1 VVRRARQNFPNLRL
15 IVRAHS
21 RTDLF
26 EYMEM
31 GVPAVRETFGSALE
45 AAEEALRL
53 LDFGPQAAR
62 RVIERFRRHDDEML
76 LKQMAVRQEEPQLIS
91 LNQQGRA
98 DLERLLT
105 NELLTQ
111 VDQNDAAANQERR
124 EDKARGQ

>member
-1 VVRRARQNFPNLRL
+1 
-15 IVRAHS
+15 
-21 RTDLF
+21 
-26 EYMEM
+26 
-31 GVPAVRETFGSALE
+31 
-45 AAEEALRL
+45 
-53 LDFGPQAAR
+53 
-62 RVIERFRRHDDEML
+62 ML